1 MVYDRRFA
9 AQQYQTIPIIHAA
22 DLIRAAKVAGGKLIA
37 VTAGTAA
44 AAPNALAFGTF
55 CHLADVLGQPFKGG
69 IFVAAKVY
77 QAVAVADHALPIILV
92 QALNLA
98 FGLQNNITAD
108 IAAAAYSQ
116 NVLEIGRQGDIGK
129 LVHHK
134 SNMDRQRAV
143 KLRLRIRQPE
153 KLVKKLGV
161 QHRDEEVIGFV
172 IVRDDTENHTLFQPQ
187 TRQEHGVGVGHFG
200 KLRGIE
206 HIQVGRSGDQH
217 RLQRFGG
224 AQLKAVELQHCRMQ
238 RVTLLQLIKKHLQG
252 IRPHVALFHLTVLDH
267 VHQGGK
273 VLLRYRRFV
282 NEIQDQRGN
291 QQHRGIVPEF
301 IAAAG
306 RGVLGFCIVDD
317 GICQLNGIFIGV
329 DVMHGVI
336 VPFEMHKV
344 DHCDRN
350 AQRFIK
356 PAKRAHKLALGVQ
369 KQIRAAGLHGIRL
382 YIKSGL
388 AAAGAADDHHIQIVP
403 VCMAVCAESDIL

>member
-1 MVYDRRFA
+1 MNFLHDFLNFIVHYIGDYWFGQPGHNIGRYGLCGLRIVVRHTVRGGSAVRGELYIGMAHQIKLAVHDRRFA

-22 DLIRAAKVAGGKLIA
+22 DLIRATKVAGGKLIA

-44 AAPNALAFGTF
+44 AAPDALAFGAF

-116 NVLEIGRQGDIGK
+116 NILEIGRQGDIGK

-134 SNMDRQRAV
+134 SHMDRQCAV

-200 KLRGIE
+200 KLRGVE
-206 HIQVGRSGDQH
+206 HIQVGGSGDQH
-217 RLQRFGG
+217 GLQRFGG

-238 RVTLLQLIKKHLQG
+238 RVALLQLIKKHLQG

-267 VHQGGK
+267 VHQGRK

-282 NEIQDQRGN
+282 NEI
-291 QQHRGIVPEF
+291 
-301 IAAAG
+301 
-306 RGVLGFCIVDD
+306 
-317 GICQLNGIFIGV
+317 
-329 DVMHGVI
+329 
-336 VPFEMHKV
+336 
-344 DHCDRN
+344 
-350 AQRFIK
+350 
-356 PAKRAHKLALGVQ
+356 
-369 KQIRAAGLHGIRL
+369 
-382 YIKSGL
+382 
-388 AAAGAADDHHIQIVP
+388 
-403 VCMAVCAESDIL
+403 